1 MKLDEKNQHEIISL
15 LDPDPRFDWGE
26 GFQSFIAIRRTGVMS
41 FRDFRPALVKD
52 SYARAQR
59 IGALLGLILLAEN
72 SHGQTCCLVE
82 QLHRRELR
90 LGMIDIEGGG
100 FSYQGGSG
108 GWSNTI
114 CDPRRN
120 HNLSRDDLKKII
132 FKEPFEALTA
142 ILYPQKPSVPRSL
155 RKAVEQSA
163 IRLADALHFASASAR
178 LLGAVTSIEILISN
192 HGDSYDSNLQ
202 RLSAL
207 LGEGAIIQ
215 YNAKSVLRARH
226 LYVHKGEEIEDYD
239 LPMKAI
245 GLALSCLLR
254 YAEATRFFKDKD
266 SLVEYLDF
274 VYHGQRL
281 SDNWNDAERK
291 AFSEL
296 VKHNQKSHDF
306 PFIRAM

>member
-1 MKLDEKNQHEIISL
+1 
-15 LDPDPRFDWGE
+15 
-26 GFQSFIAIRRTGVMS
+26 MS
-41 FRDFRPALVKD
+41 SRDFRPPLVKD

-90 LGMIDIEGGG
+90 LGMIDFEGGG
-100 FSYQGGSG
+100 FIYQSGSG

-178 LLGAVTSIEILISN
+178 LLEAVTSIEILISN

-207 LGEGAIIQ
+207 LGEDAIIQ

-239 LPMKAI
+239 LPIKAI

-254 YAEATRFFKDKD
+254 YAELTRFFKDKD

-274 VYHGQRL
+274 LNHGQKL
-281 SDNWNDAERK
+281 WENWNRDERM

-296 VKHNQKSHDF
+296 VKHNQKSHYC
-306 PFIRAM
+306 PFMKVESQEKGQNAM